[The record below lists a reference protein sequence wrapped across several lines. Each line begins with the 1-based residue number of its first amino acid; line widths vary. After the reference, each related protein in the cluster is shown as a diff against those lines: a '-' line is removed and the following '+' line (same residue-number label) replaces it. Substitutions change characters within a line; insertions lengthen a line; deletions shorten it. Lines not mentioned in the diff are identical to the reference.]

1 MRGRAQFLDARVG
14 HGLTARVEDE
24 LDLGVV
30 GERAVQAQKV
40 VLVNPEEV
48 RAVVEPTVEP
58 AGEEGPFALELTWA
72 ANHGAAR
79 RRIRRASAW

>member
-1 MRGRAQFLDARVG
+1 MGYGR
-14 HGLTARVEDE
+14 TARVEDE

-30 GERAVQAQKV
+30 GQRTVQAQQV
-40 VLVNPEEV
+40 ILVNPEEV